1 VILDTTIGREREV
14 EILLRN
20 TVQGRHTLL
29 LGRNGIGKSHLLLD
43 LQRRIRKSALAAP
56 EAPPPM
62 TTPDTAIHYIR
73 RPVPAKEIIDSIYT
87 WLSMTAGVTKP
98 RKVLNSTRIVEFGH
112 MIAEVLALPQLANRK
127 IVLLMDEFDQL
138 PVLALPVIEILAER
152 VTLVAAARTR
162 YKSARFNRI
171 FWLFEEVSLNPLP
184 ASEARILVKHVLTT
198 VPGVQTIDKET
209 HDFLLNQIATL
220 SNGVPSAIVE
230 SVDRLRG
237 AERIDRPYVRKL
249 FVHRSGNTYFDAAP
263 LILSFFAF
271 LVIMRYINRGM
282 YQFDLYAIFGALS
295 GMMLLVRWFMMRTAR
310 NTA

>member
-1 VILDTTIGREREV
+1 MILETTIDRERET

-20 TVQGRHTLL
+20 TMQGRHTIL

-43 LQRRIRKSALAAP
+43 LQRKLRK
-56 EAPPPM
+56 
-62 TTPDTAIHYIR
+62 TDTAIHYIR
-73 RPVPAKEIIDSIYT
+73 RPVPAKETIDSIYT
-87 WLSMTAGVTKP
+87 WLSMTAGVSKP
-98 RKVLNSTRIVEFGH
+98 RKVLNSTRIIEFGN
-112 MIAEVLALPQLANRK
+112 MIAEVLALPQLAGRK

-152 VTLVAAARTR
+152 VTLVAAARSR
-162 YKSARFNRI
+162 YKHPRFNRI

-184 ASEARILVKHVLTT
+184 AREARNLVTHVLTT
-198 VPGVQTIDKET
+198 VPGVQAIDKET

-230 SVDRLRG
+230 SADRLRG
-237 AERIDRPYVRKL
+237 AERIDRSYIRQL

-282 YQFDLYAIFGALS
+282 YQFDMYAIFGALS

-310 NTA
+310 SNT